1 MSVAQ
6 QLGGRGTLPQ
16 NRHAERAVLGAIL
29 LRNKTLLE
37 VQALVEPDDFY
48 QPAHKLIF
56 QAMVDLERLGR
67 AIDPL
72 TVADELSRREQL
84 GKVEG
89 GESYL
94 ISLLDE
100 VPSAENVAHHAQ
112 IVKEQATLRRL
123 IGVCRE
129 IAAQAQ
135 GDHGEFREFLDGAEQ
150 MVFEVARQSESP
162 NYLPVRELLQTAI
175 SNVERRREQGKAVTG
190 VPTGFSD
197 LARLLSGLQPNDLV
211 LVAARPSMGKTT
223 LALSFGLH
231 AAIAHKI
238 PVLLFSLEMGSQ
250 QLVERMLCAEGRIDS
265 SKLRSGFLQSH
276 DFINLT
282 KAASLLYEAPLSVDD
297 SSSPSVMEIRA
308 KARRWASDPA
318 VPRASAPFSGLII
331 VDYVQLVRAGLTRRD
346 DSREREISD
355 VSRALKALAKDLH
368 MPVVALAQLNRA
380 LERREDK
387 RPMLSDL
394 RESGALEQDADVI
407 LFIYRDEVY
416 NKEKSD
422 QQGVAEIIVGK
433 HRNGPTGSIDLRFS
447 GEHTRF
453 DNLSLRED

>member
-1 MSVAQ
+1 M
-6 QLGGRGTLPQ
+6 
-16 NRHAERAVLGAIL
+16 
-29 LRNKTLLE
+29 
-37 VQALVEPDDFY
+37 AL
-48 QPAHKLIF
+48 
-56 QAMVDLERLGR
+56 
-67 AIDPL
+67 
-72 TVADELSRREQL
+72 
-84 GKVEG
+84 
-89 GESYL
+89 
-94 ISLLDE
+94 
-100 VPSAENVAHHAQ
+100 
-112 IVKEQATLRRL
+112 
-123 IGVCRE
+123 
-129 IAAQAQ
+129 
-135 GDHGEFREFLDGAEQ
+135 
-150 MVFEVARQSESP
+150 
-162 NYLPVRELLQTAI
+162 
-175 SNVERRREQGKAVTG
+175 
-190 VPTGFSD
+190 
-197 LARLLSGLQPNDLV
+197 PNDDC
-211 LVAARPSMGKTT
+211 ASYPRGSASTPAG
-223 LALSFGLH
+223 
-231 AAIAHKI
+231 IAHKI
-238 PVLLFSLEMGSQ
+238 PVLLFSIEMGSQ

-282 KAASLLYEAPLSVDD
+282 KAASRLYEAPLSIDD

-318 VPRASAPFSGLII
+318 VPRTSAPFSGLII
-331 VDYVQLVRAGLTRRD
+331 VDYVQLVRAGLTHRD

-422 QQGVAEIIVGK
+422 KQGVAEIIVGK

-453 DNLSLRED
+453 DNLSLRDDS